1 MFENT
6 ILLIMFN
13 HSSNVNNKQFLKE
26 LYKPFFKTVIFYSD
40 IQATDSQPE
49 DNEINYLNTHHGHFG
64 HRIFKHFYLKY
75 KSLID
80 DSDGLF
86 YTMDDNIINLNIL
99 NLFTKNKI
107 IYYNPCNH
115 KYVSQPTSEWFDCVL
130 QPLEKCGSS
139 HPSWWPRPVGKPAL
153 SCLLKDPE
161 FLKYG
166 INKFTAKFSDFFFLP
181 KKYLTDKLFNLFELF
196 YKHKVFL
203 EISIPSV
210 IHNTESDLNCYSI
223 FNNDINWNR
232 ARDRSCPKFN
242 NYNNIYRSINHQFNL
257 FLHPIKFN
265 LQRNSTTY
273 LNRIFNKKKCIII
286 TTINPPT
293 ETILKHIQ
301 SKDYDVIIVGDNKTP
316 DIYYNLEC
324 IYLDMK
330 TQHSLF
336 PDLHQ
341 ILPQNHYGR
350 KNIGYLFAIKRNYE
364 IIYETDD
371 DNIPLSNFD
380 NILTNDIK
388 AQTIKEKETPWLNI
402 FNFFKDNN
410 NNVWP
415 RGYPISL
422 IGNSSSFE
430 FENKE
435 IKPSIICGMVKN
447 DPDVD
452 ALFRLTQPQEYK
464 WKTDKN
470 IFISNENICVFN
482 TQNTFWINKNLF
494 ISMLIPSSVSFRYC
508 DILRGI
514 ICNIILNRTNN
525 HLLYTTP
532 NVIQKRNEHDLVEDL
547 KSELSMY
554 KHNENILNIIN
565 KGVNNTDSVKDML
578 SKIYNNLYTNK
589 IIKKSDI
596 DTLNIWLKYF

>member
-13 HSSNVNNKQFLKE
+13 HSSNVNNKKFLKE
-26 LYKPFFKTVIFYSD
+26 LYAPFFKTIIFYSD
-40 IQATDSQPE
+40 IQSRE
-49 DNEINYLNTHHGHFG
+49 RRRDNEINYLDTHHGHFG

-75 KSLID
+75 KNLID
-80 DSDGLF
+80 GSDGLF

-99 NLFTKNKI
+99 NLYNTKKI
-107 IYYNPCNH
+107 IFYKPYNNKLTNEWYDCKLETIDKCNYH
-115 KYVSQPTSEWFDCVL
+115 
-130 QPLEKCGSS
+130 SS
-139 HPSWWPRPVGKPAL
+139 SWWPRSVGKPAL
-153 SCLLKDPE
+153 SRLLKDPG

-181 KKYLTDKLFNLFELF
+181 KKYLTDKLFDLFDLF
-196 YKHKVFL
+196 YKHGVFL
-203 EISIPSV
+203 EIALPSV
-210 IHNTESDLNCYSI
+210 INNIEYNEEKYAD
-223 FNNDINWNR
+223 FNDDINWRRNP
-232 ARDRSCPKFN
+232 DRSCPKFTN
-242 NYNNIYRSINHQFNL
+242 RNNIYSSINHQFNL

-273 LNRIFNKKKCIII
+273 LNYLFNKKKCIVI

-293 ETILKHIQ
+293 EAILKHIQ

-316 DIYYNLEC
+316 NVYNNLEC
-324 IYLDMK
+324 IYLNIK
-330 TQHSLF
+330 AQHTLF
-336 PDLHQ
+336 PELHQ
-341 ILPQNHYGR
+341 ILPQNHYSR
-350 KNIGYLFAIKRNYE
+350 KNLGYLFAIKRNYE

-371 DNIPLSNFD
+371 DNIPLPNFG
-380 NILTNDIK
+380 NILTKDLN

-430 FENKE
+430 FANKD

-482 TQNTFWINKNLF
+482 TQNTFWINKDLF
-494 ISMLIPSSVSFRYC
+494 ISMLIPSTVSFRYC

-514 ICNIILNRTNN
+514 ICNIILNMTNN
-525 HLLYTTP
+525 HLLYTSP
-532 NVIQKRNEHDLVEDL
+532 NVIQKRNKHDLVEDL
-547 KSELSMY
+547 KSELPMY
-554 KHNENILNIIN
+554 KHNENILNVISKDIS
-565 KGVNNTDSVKDML
+565 KSDSIKISL
-578 SKIYNNLYTNK
+578 GKIYKNLYNNK
-589 IIKKSDI
+589 IIKKNDI
-596 DTLNIWLKYF
+596 DILNLWLTHF